1 MLSPAPVNVPQSMSL
16 LTLSKVKQKSRFLRK
31 LSTHDHLV
39 ALKRARKIRHGATST
54 WLSRSDEYASW
65 LKEPEPSLFWCSGIL
80 GSGKTVCAASV
91 IDDLLRRRTKND
103 AVSFFFCCYDDE
115 QSLKAK
121 NILGSLV
128 RQGLEANPS
137 LLSSDDVSQLLE
149 EDKCDV
155 ECLVSLLVKVCS
167 SSGRQYTVIDGL
179 DECDKVDVN
188 AVLDALRTIFL
199 GTSSNVKIFL
209 ASRTSLSTHL
219 ETRFNSFYHRSMRTA
234 EVDRDIESYVE
245 ETLTKGLEQNH
256 LKVGNPDLILE
267 IRNALVKNARG
278 M

>member
-1 MLSPAPVNVPQSMSL
+1 M
-16 LTLSKVKQKSRFLRK
+16 KQTSRFLRK
-31 LSTHDHLV
+31 LSTHDYWA
-39 ALKRARKIRHGATST
+39 ALKRARKIRHGTTST

-65 LKEPEPSLFWCSGIL
+65 LKEPKPSLFWCSGIL

-91 IDDLLRRRTKND
+91 IDDLLRRKVKND
-103 AVSFFFCCYDDE
+103 TVGFFFCCYDNE

-137 LLSSDDVSQLLE
+137 ILSSDDMSQLLE
-149 EDKCDV
+149 GDKFDV
-155 ECLVSLLVKVCS
+155 EGLASLLVKVYS
-167 SSGRQYTVIDGL
+167 SSRCQYTIIDGL
-179 DECDKVDVN
+179 DECDKVEVN
-188 AVLDALRTIFL
+188 AVLDALKTIL
-199 GTSSNVKIFL
+199 LETSNDVKVFL
-209 ASRTSLSTHL
+209 ASRTSLSTNL
-219 ETRFNSFYHRSMRTA
+219 EARFSSFYHRSMRTA

-245 ETLTKGLEQNH
+245 DTLTKGLEQNQ